1 MRGSCAWLI
10 SQLEDVKMPKP
21 YAEDLRRR
29 MIFQRLSYE
38 RSYVAIASQLF
49 VFPETVQRTIS
60 TFLSTGVVKP
70 CNIGRPTG
78 GLHFISS

>member
-1 MRGSCAWLI
+1 
-10 SQLEDVKMPKP
+10 MPKP
-21 YAEDLRRR
+21 YAEDLRWR
-29 MIFQRLSYE
+29 MIFQRLLYE
-38 RSYVAIASQLF
+38 RSYVAIVSLLF

-78 GLHFISS
+78 GASLYFLMMNISFYFVIGYCR